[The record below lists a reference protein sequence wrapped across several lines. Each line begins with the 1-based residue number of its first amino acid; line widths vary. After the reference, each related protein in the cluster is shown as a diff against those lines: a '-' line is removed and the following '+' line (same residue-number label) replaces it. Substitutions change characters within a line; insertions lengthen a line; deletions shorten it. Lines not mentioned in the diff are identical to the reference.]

1 MKAFQKSAAN
11 ALRGIL
17 FVWQRERNFRIEC
30 LVGLLVILA
39 TIALG
44 FTYMEVVLILVA
56 ISVVLGAELF
66 NTVIEEILDVVEP
79 HYSVHVGRLK
89 DVTAGVVLLLS
100 LFAVV
105 IGVITVVH
113 HYSLVFFTIS

>member
-1 MKAFQKSAAN
+1 MVKTFAKSATN
-11 ALRGIL
+11 AWRGIR

-30 LVGLLVILA
+30 LIGLLVILA

-56 ISVVLGAELF
+56 IAVVLGAELF
-66 NTVIEEILDVVEP
+66 NTVIEEILDIVEP

-89 DVTAGVVLLLS
+89 DITAGVVLLLS
-100 LFAVV
+100 GFAAL

-113 HYSLVFFTIS
+113 HLTMQ

>member
-1 MKAFQKSAAN
+1 MWMMVKTFTKSAAH
-11 ALRGIL
+11 AWRGVR
-17 FVWQRERNFRIEC
+17 FVWQRERNFRIQC
-30 LVGLLVILA
+30 LIGLLTILA
-39 TIALG
+39 AIGLG
-44 FTYMEVVLILVA
+44 FTFLEVVLILMA

-100 LFAVV
+100 FFAAT
-105 IGVITVVH
+105 IGVLTVVH
-113 HYSLVFFTIS
+113 HFSY

>member
-1 MKAFQKSAAN
+1 MKMFQQSATN
-11 ALRGIL
+11 ALRGIR

-30 LVGLLVILA
+30 LIGLLTTLA
-39 TIALG
+39 SIALR
-44 FTYMEVVLILVA
+44 FTILEVMLILVA

-89 DVTAGVVLLLS
+89 DVTAGIVLLLS
-100 LFAVV
+100 VFAVF
-105 IGVITVVH
+105 IGVLTVAH
-113 HYSLVFFTIS
+113 HFWA